1 MSEEWPRR
9 ALPDHVVTPL
19 LTRITEGSLDEDY
32 RQVALRKAG
41 STGSPPPRSGRPH
54 LVAAVVIAVFG
65 VLVTTAA
72 VQTSRNSAVT
82 DAGRETLIQRVKAER
97 RVVAEEQRTIADL
110 QDDTIAAEDDL
121 AALTARQQAELARQ
135 RRLEVRTGFVAVT
148 GPGVRVTVTDPVDVT
163 DVNDLVRDEDL
174 ALLVNGLWSAGAEAI
189 SINGQRLTM
198 LTAIRNSGVAVHVNT
213 RPVNPPYVVSA
224 IGDMDTLQANL
235 LDTSLGARFFD
246 VADQLGFGINMQNVE
261 ELSLPA
267 LRGPRLHHAQRGTT
281 GKPGLDD
288 EEGKP

>member
-1 MSEEWPRR
+1 MSEEWPPR
-9 ALPDHVVTPL
+9 LPDHVVTPL

-32 RQVALRKAG
+32 RMVALRRAAPSEGK
-41 STGSPPPRSGRPH
+41 PPPRSSRPH
-54 LVAAVVIAVFG
+54 LTAAVVIAVFG
-65 VLVTTAA
+65 ILVTTAA

-82 DAGRETLIQRVKAER
+82 DASRETLIRRAQAER
-97 RVVAEEQRTIADL
+97 ELVAQEQRTIAEL
-110 QDDTIAAEDDL
+110 QDGTIAAEEDL
-121 AALTARQQAELARQ
+121 AGLTARLQAEVARQ

-148 GPGVRVTVTDPVDVT
+148 GPGVRVTVTDPPDVT
-163 DVNDLVRDEDL
+163 DINDLVRDEDL

-224 IGDMDTLQANL
+224 IGDTDTLQANL
-235 LDTSLGARFFD
+235 LDTTLGARFFD

-261 ELSLPA
+261 ELALPA
-267 LRGPRLHHAQRGTT
+267 LRGPRLQHAQRGTPD
-281 GKPGLDD
+281 KPGLDD
-288 EEGKP
+288 EEVKP